1 MMLLTPRSAQQVALA
16 KIGLFISIGFLFI
29 FIRACGVCDDLDD
42 VGIHDRQC
50 CLPRSAQQVAL
61 AFIFICFLFILIYII
76 FMNIYIN

>member
-1 MMLLTPRSAQQVALA
+1 MLLTPRSAQQVALA

-50 CLPRSAQQVAL
+50 WLPRSEVPSKWHWL
-61 AFIFICFLFILIYII
+61 LFFCFLFI
-76 FMNIYIN
+76 